1 MRWLYRDLCI
11 NLYVIGM
18 NLSEPHHGGINSKI
32 CLVPAGP
39 KELPPRTPAYNT
51 RFKESHLTVFRT
63 EMVTYVVL
71 LTRSIGPSFKITH
84 N

>member
-32 CLVPAGP
+32 CL
-39 KELPPRTPAYNT
+39 
-51 RFKESHLTVFRT
+51 LTCFLD
-63 EMVTYVVL
+63 TYVIPYIAKNRL
-71 LTRSIGPSFKITH
+71 SANQH
-84 N
+84 